1 MVFSPTDCSHVNAQA
16 HNSKLGL
23 RLFFVYL
30 SLYATFVL
38 INAFEPSW
46 MEWRPFGGV
55 NLALLYGFGLILA
68 ALALAFVYGFFA
80 KVGVAASNLSEQ
92 EGAE

>member
-1 MVFSPTDCSHVNAQA
+1 MAFSPPDTSAAYTQRY
-16 HNSKLGL
+16 NSKLGL

-30 SLYATFVL
+30 ALYAAFVL

-46 MEWRPFGGV
+46 MEWRPWGGV

-68 ALALAFVYGFFA
+68 ALALAFVYGFLA
-80 KVGVAASNLSEQ
+80 KVASTEHQ
-92 EGAE
+92 EASR

>member
-1 MVFSPTDCSHVNAQA
+1 MAFSPPDTSVAYTQRY
-16 HNSKLGL
+16 NSKLGL

-30 SLYATFVL
+30 ALYAAFVL

-46 MEWRPFGGV
+46 MEWRPWGGV

-68 ALALAFVYGFFA
+68 ALALAFIYGFFA
-80 KVGVAASNLSEQ
+80 KVASNDRQ
-92 EGAE
+92 EASR